1 MKKFLFYLLCM
12 VASQLFSQTTYR
24 TYKVETSVISTSKM
38 IRNYSEDKWD
48 FIMSDK
54 FDKFKCLWVF
64 YISDENTGTIT
75 NGDVNYDIL
84 SYSQIDENMVKI
96 KVYNLKVSREVDLV
110 MMKKNEE
117 MTIAIYDYKERT
129 GYYFLP

>member
-24 TYKVETSVISTSKM
+24 TYKVETSVVSTSKM

-84 SYSQIDENMVKI
+84 NYSQIDENMVKI
-96 KVYNLKVSREVDLV
+96 KVYNLKVGREMDLV

-117 MTIAIYDYKERT
+117 LTIAIYDYKERT